1 MSRRRG
7 LALSA
12 AVSALAL
19 AASGCVTVH
28 GEREVVPATTKSEAA
43 RVLAE
48 FTDAYNAAD
57 KAYDPELS
65 ADHVTGALGEINQ
78 ASLRAKGKTTPGG
91 NPRHNPLELDDARFL
106 IPAKAGWPR
115 WFVADTDSNRDVDD
129 DPEQNTRWF
138 VAFVK
143 SGPDARWEAAYLSI
157 LTPDEIP
164 EFAEDAEGHAKPVE
178 ADADDLAVAPA
189 RLSEEYADFLGRG
202 GESFADGQHTSDWR
216 AQRETN
222 ADRPGRTT
230 QWVDQPLD
238 KGDFAPLAL
247 RTEDGGAMV
256 LFTTRHFEKQTAA
269 RGVPLTVRP
278 EVRALLKGEIKRS
291 VTLER
296 VSNQVVTVP
305 ARDQRDSERRVAFL
319 NRIEGLTGA
328 AGQ

>member
-1 MSRRRG
+1 M
-7 LALSA
+7 ALSA

-28 GEREVVPATTKSEAA
+28 GELEVVPAATKGEAA
-43 RVLAE
+43 RALAE
-48 FTDAYNAAD
+48 FTEAYNAGD
-57 KAYDPELS
+57 KAYDPKLS
-65 ADHVTGALGEINQ
+65 AGRVTGALGQINQ
-78 ASLRAKGKTTPGG
+78 ASLRAKGKNTSGG
-91 NPRHNPLELDDARFL
+91 NPRHTPLELTDARFL

-115 WFVADTDSNRDVDD
+115 WFLADTDSNRDVDT
-129 DPEQNTRWF
+129 DPRQDTRWF

-143 SGPDARWEAAYLSI
+143 SGPDAQWKAAYLSI

-164 EFAEDAEGHAKPVE
+164 EFSEDAKGNAVPVA
-178 ADADDLAVAPA
+178 ADAGGFAVAPG
-189 RLSEEYADFLGRG
+189 RLSKEYADFLGKG
-202 GESFADGQHTSDWR
+202 GELFADGQHTSAWR
-216 AQRETN
+216 AQREEN

-247 RTEDGGAMV
+247 RTEDGGAMA

-278 EVRALLKGEIKRS
+278 EVGALLKGEIKQA

-305 ARDQRDSERRVAFL
+305 GPDGSGSGSGGKVVFL

-328 AGQ
+328 VGE

>member
-1 MSRRRG
+1 M
-7 LALSA
+7 ALSA

-19 AASGCVTVH
+19 AASGCVTIH
-28 GEREVVPATTKSEAA
+28 GELEVVPAATKGEAA

-48 FTDAYNAAD
+48 FTKAYNAGD

-65 ADHVTGALGEINQ
+65 AGRVTGALGQINQ
-78 ASLRAKGKTTPGG
+78 ASLRAKGKNTPGG
-91 NPRHNPLELDDARFL
+91 NPRHAPLELTDARFL

-115 WFVADTDSNRDVDD
+115 WFLADTDSNRDVDD
-129 DPEQNTRWF
+129 DPQQDTRWF

-143 SGPDARWEAAYLSI
+143 SGPDAQWKAAYLSI

-164 EFAEDAEGHAKPVE
+164 EFSEDAQGNAVPVANGAK
-178 ADADDLAVAPA
+178 DLAVAPG
-189 RLSEEYADFLGRG
+189 RLSEEYAGFLGEG
-202 GESFADGQHTSDWR
+202 GELFADGQHTSSWR
-216 AQRETN
+216 AQREEN

-256 LFTTRHFEKQTAA
+256 LFATRHFEKQTAA
-269 RGVPLTVRP
+269 RGVPLSVRP
-278 EVRALLKGEIKRS
+278 EVGALLKGDIKRA

-305 ARDQRDSERRVAFL
+305 RPEGSGSGGKVVFL

-328 AGQ
+328 VGE